1 MLTLVH
7 RKLGS
12 LLSVLS
18 SRPLEMHSWGGGARA
33 GGLRVPPVPAVITG
47 YQEFL

>member
-18 SRPLEMHSWGGGARA
+18 SRPLEMHSWGGARA
-33 GGLRVPPVPAVITG
+33 GGLRAPLVPAVITG